1 MLLAFDTATTTA
13 SVALYALDQELLLA
27 EMTWQARRR
36 HTQELL
42 PTAQALL
49 RQMDVAPAQIT
60 ALAVTTGPGSFTGV
74 RIAISVV
81 KGMALGLPQPPQ
93 VVGLPT
99 LSVTAWPWL
108 APAHGCGAAVWAVI
122 QAGRGR
128 YNCAAWPHAET
139 PLLPGATDHQAG
151 TAADLAATLA
161 AHPEQPIWLVGEVGA
176 DLASSCADARHV
188 TVVDQVAGARRSS
201 VLARL
206 AAQALGRGET
216 IDPVLLQPLYLQAV

>member
-13 SVALYALDQELLLA
+13 SIALYDPAQGLLLA

-36 HTQELL
+36 HTQEVL

-49 RQMDVAPAQIT
+49 RQMDITPAQIH

-81 KGMALGLPQPPQ
+81 KGMALGLAQPPQ
-93 VVGLPT
+93 VVGIPT
-99 LSVTAWPWL
+99 LTVTAWPWL
-108 APAHGCGAAVWAVI
+108 APAHRSGAAVWALI

-128 YNCAAWPHAET
+128 YNWVVWRDAHT
-139 PLLPGATDHQAG
+139 PLLPAAADHRVG
-151 TAADLAATLA
+151 TARDLVAALAAETT
-161 AHPEQPIWLVGEVGA
+161 QPIWLVGEVGM
-176 DLASSCADARHV
+176 DLTAAAGLAHV
-188 TVVDQVAGARRSS
+188 TVVDEVAGARRSG

-216 IDPVLLQPLYLQAV
+216 VDPLLLQPLYLQEP